1 MLAPVSQLAPALAAD
16 HALMLDAVAA
26 AGTLAMRRFGREQR
40 VWQKGRAHRA
50 CEADLE
56 VDALLHGRLLGAR
69 PLYGWLS
76 EETEDDRT
84 RLARPRTW
92 VVDPIDGTHSYL
104 KGIPEFV
111 VSVALVEGETPIAA
125 AIFNPARDELFE
137 ATQDGGARLNGAPIR
152 VSATTADP
160 ARFSLL
166 VSRSE
171 CREDGWPERFPAGTV
186 HPVSSIAYKL
196 ALVAAGCYDAA
207 ASAWPKSDWDIAA
220 GDLLVREAGGR
231 LTTMRGGGLPYNRA
245 KPRHPTCLAANPALH
260 TALIDRLAAL
270 PEAPL

>member
-1 MLAPVSQLAPALAAD
+1 MLAPKSPPNTAIAED

-26 AGTLAMRRFGREQR
+26 AGALAMRRFGQEQR
-40 VWQKGRAHRA
+40 VWQKGRAHRV

-69 PLYGWLS
+69 SAYGWLS

-84 RLARPRTW
+84 RLSSPRTW

-104 KGIPEFV
+104 NGLPEFAV
-111 VSVALVEGETPIAA
+111 AVALVEAGRPIAA
-125 AIFNPARDELFE
+125 AVFNPAKTEMFE
-137 ATQDGGARLNGAPIR
+137 ATWGGGARLNGAPIK
-152 VSATTADP
+152 VSAVADP

-171 CREDGWPERFPAGTV
+171 CREDGWPERFPSGTV
-186 HPVSSIAYKL
+186 HPISSIAYKL
-196 ALVAAGCYDAA
+196 ALVAAGRYDATG
-207 ASAWPKSDWDIAA
+207 SAWPKSDWDLAA
-220 GDLLVREAGGR
+220 GDLLVSEAGGR
-231 LTTMRGGGLPYNRA
+231 VTTMRGQSLPYNRP

-260 TALIDRLAAL
+260 TALVAHVSSIREAAL
-270 PEAPL
+270 